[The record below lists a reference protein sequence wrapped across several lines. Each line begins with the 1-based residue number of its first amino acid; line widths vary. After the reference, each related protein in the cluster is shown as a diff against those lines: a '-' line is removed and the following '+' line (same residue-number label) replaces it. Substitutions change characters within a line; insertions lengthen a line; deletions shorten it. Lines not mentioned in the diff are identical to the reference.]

1 MKAGKNE
8 HRSRRITVM
17 KRASQ
22 HAMNNRQLREHQKV
36 KHHFS
41 FMFLDFVYIAKI

>member
-22 HAMNNRQLREHQKV
+22 HAMNHRQRREHQKV
-36 KHHFS
+36 KHHLVLCF
-41 FMFLDFVYIAKI
+41 